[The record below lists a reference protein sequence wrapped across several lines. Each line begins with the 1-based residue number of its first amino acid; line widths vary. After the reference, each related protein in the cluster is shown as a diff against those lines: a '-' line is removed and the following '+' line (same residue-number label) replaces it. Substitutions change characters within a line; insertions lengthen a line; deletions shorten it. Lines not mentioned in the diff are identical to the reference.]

1 MGNTKSL
8 EMSAASSSFATAL
21 NAGAPI
27 VAILGQAAGWPEPNS
42 DPVLNLALAKAA
54 RAGSSW
60 SGLIGRESLDRDFYQ
75 WVAER
80 FARRVPSDFLT
91 ALADIPASAI
101 FTSSIDP
108 GLPNLFSTNG
118 REPEPVLLGTPLPS
132 ELRSLRRPPVFYLF
146 GRAGAG
152 TIELDPPLSRQA
164 LSHRRLQ
171 HSSAMLLAVRDSATA
186 LGLIV
191 IDGFGPN
198 PDWLRSEDLLA
209 AISDAPKGGVI
220 WFGADPVLNDDEEDT
235 FRNLK
240 DAGIVLRDERSLGEA
255 YAQLRATGEVAA
267 PEKWDEPEVV
277 SLQGTTNFVVP
288 PRLRLLTEATA
299 SIVDNSWTGFLPPF
313 SGPLNA
319 AAFQSFH
326 AAGIGARAIV
336 EGIQRGYAFRR
347 DFEEILEAK
356 VERALARHHEQ
367 SGAIILHGQSGVG
380 KSIAI
385 GRLAIYGRIKA
396 RAAVLIAAGNRIP
409 QPAEVSPFLEAV
421 GRLASVTLLLVDAN
435 GPVQR
440 YDELLSALRSG
451 GHKVVVV
458 GTSYNL
464 GSEHGRFV
472 PAPASLS
479 VAEQEKLT
487 KLSIRFRGSEAKF
500 DANTDHALAKFY
512 WSLPESRGGM
522 ADGLSREAR
531 YVETALRL
539 REIKPRQK
547 SGLGALAVALV
558 AAGYGEA
565 PDRFFAS
572 DVPANDINLDSPAAK
587 VIDYVMAVS
596 RLHKALPVNLLLRT
610 VLSSSR
616 NDGSAV
622 DVETLRDLFDGED
635 LFRWQRG
642 GKDESEL
649 LLCSRLQIEAELVCN
664 RRLGTP
670 TAEATRIIELIANA
684 YRAGT
689 DNSEEAH
696 FATDIVYALGP
707 DGPARDRYR
716 DSYLEIA
723 RCLTEL
729 RQRHG
734 VLNARLMLQ
743 ESTLRRSYIRSHEI
757 SPEEKVAVLS
767 EATMA
772 VNTALNAIDLSGEI
786 RLYAAKRTRENLL
799 TERAATYG
807 FLATDSAQR
816 GENADLVWASY
827 AAARDAARLATGR
840 AFGYQPLDI
849 SLWVPIRVL
858 RESSQIS
865 HLQRAELQADI
876 RATLDIVDV
885 TSLAPDQAV
894 LFNKQRIAAAE
905 ALKDTALS
913 DAAFEALEAAGS
925 AVGYYLRARMIAP
938 TRPEFGETASE
949 DDCRAAESVSTY
961 LTQNYPKISQDSR
974 CLQLLIS
981 MEWIKATGRWIFR
994 GLRQPLPHDVGA
1006 RDKLRN
1012 VVSELKAC
1020 DAEKFAPQYRYID
1033 AVLQWLTGDEDTA
1046 INAFRALGRDTEFLE
1061 ARRVANRNTVT
1072 DESGRPIIY
1081 SGLVVKSIGPGRWSV
1096 RVQGLDRVV
1105 DLQEIDFSDSE
1116 IAIGRTVRNFAI
1128 SFNYRGPIADPFHAR
1143 GQ

>member
-1 MGNTKSL
+1 
-8 EMSAASSSFATAL
+8 MSNIQNVETSAGLNGLAAAL
-21 NAGAPI
+21 NSGVPI
-27 VAILGQAAGWPEPNS
+27 VAVLGQAAGWAEQGA
-42 DPVLNLALAKAA
+42 DPVLQLALTKTA
-54 RAGSSW
+54 REGSSW
-60 SGLIGRESLDRDFYQ
+60 SNLISRESLGPSFYQ
-75 WVAER
+75 WLAER
-80 FARRVPSDFLT
+80 YARRVPSDSLA

-118 REPEPVLLGTPLPS
+118 REPEPVLLGAPLPS
-132 ELRSLRRPPVFYLF
+132 EIRSLRRPPVFYLF

-152 TIELDPPLSRQA
+152 ITELDPPVNRQA
-164 LSHRRLQ
+164 LSQRRLQ
-171 HSSAMLLAVRDSATA
+171 HSSAMLMLVKDSATA

-191 IDGFGPN
+191 VDGFGPK
-198 PDWLRSEDLLA
+198 PDWLRAEDLLA
-209 AISDAPKGGVI
+209 CLAGAPKGGVI
-220 WFGADPVLNDDEEDT
+220 WFGPDPVMTEDEDDT

-240 DAGIVLRDERSLGEA
+240 EAGIVIRDQRSLGEA
-255 YAQLRATGEVAA
+255 YALLRATGEIAA
-267 PEKWDEPEVV
+267 AEKWDEPEIV
-277 SLQGTTNFVVP
+277 SLQGGANFVVP

-313 SGPLNA
+313 STSLNA

-326 AAGIGARAIV
+326 RAGIGARALV
-336 EGIQRGYAFRR
+336 EGIQRGYAFKR
-347 DFEEILEAK
+347 DFEVALEAR
-356 VERALARHHEQ
+356 VEKALSKHHEQ
-367 SGAIILHGQSGVG
+367 YGAIILHGQSGVG

-385 GRLAIYGRIKA
+385 GRLAIYGRVKA
-396 RAAVLIAAGNRIP
+396 KAAVLVATGNRIP

-421 GRLASVTLLLVDAN
+421 GRLASVTLLLIDAN

-458 GTSYNL
+458 GTSYSL
-464 GSEHGRFV
+464 GSVDGRFV
-472 PAPASLS
+472 SAPASLS
-479 VAEQEKLT
+479 LAEQEKLT
-487 KLSIRFRGSEAKF
+487 TLSAQYRGAEGKF
-500 DANTDHALAKFY
+500 DAKTDHALAKFY
-512 WSLPESRGGM
+512 WSLPESRGGL

-547 SGLGALAVALV
+547 SGPRALAVALV
-558 AAGYGEA
+558 AAGYGESYS
-565 PDRFFAS
+565 RFFAT
-572 DVPANDINLDSPAAK
+572 DVPEQDINLDSPAAK

-596 RLHKALPVNLLLRT
+596 RLHKAVPINLLLRT
-610 VLSSSR
+610 VSTTADSDKTS
-616 NDGSAV
+616 V

-642 GKDESEL
+642 GKDQSEL
-649 LLCSRLQIEAELVCN
+649 LVSSRLQIEAELVCS

-670 TAEATRIIELIANA
+670 TAEAGRIIELIGNA

-689 DNSEEAH
+689 DDSEEAH
-696 FATDIVYALGP
+696 FTTDIVYALGP

-723 RCLTEL
+723 RCLTKL
-729 RQRHG
+729 RQRHS

-743 ESTLRRSYIRSHEI
+743 ESTLRRAYIRSHEI
-757 SPEEKVAVLS
+757 SSEEKVAVLS

-772 VNTALNAIDLSGEI
+772 VNAALAAIDLSGEI

-816 GENADLVWASY
+816 GENSDLVWASY

-858 RESSQIS
+858 RESTQIS
-865 HLQRAELQADI
+865 VLQRAELQADI
-876 RATLDIVDV
+876 RSTLDIVDEA
-885 TSLAPDQAV
+885 SLPQDQAV
-894 LFNKQRIAAAE
+894 LFNKQRFAAAE
-905 ALKDTALS
+905 ALKDTELS
-913 DAAFEALEAAGS
+913 DAAFSALSAAGS
-925 AVGYYLRARMIAP
+925 AAGYYLRARLLAP
-938 TRPEFGETASE
+938 TRPQFGEAATDSE
-949 DDCRAAESVSTY
+949 ITAAESAAAY
-961 LTQNYPKISQDSR
+961 LTENYPKISQDSR

-981 MEWIKATGRWIFR
+981 MEWIKATRRWIFR
-994 GLRQPLPHDVGA
+994 GLRQPLPSETTA
-1006 RDKLRN
+1006 RDKLRSL
-1012 VVSELKAC
+1012 VSELKVC

-1033 AVLQWLTGDEDTA
+1033 AVLQWLTGDEDSA
-1046 INAFRALGRDTEFLE
+1046 IKSWRALGRDTEFLE
-1061 ARRVANRNTVT
+1061 ARRVANRNIVT
-1072 DESGRPIIY
+1072 DAGGKPVIY
-1081 SGLVVKSIGPGRWSV
+1081 TGLIVKSIGPGRWSV
-1096 RVQGLDRVV
+1096 RVEGLARVV
-1105 DLQEIDFSDSE
+1105 DLQETDFSDSE

-1128 SFNYRGPIADPFHAR
+1128 SFNYRGPIADPFYAR
-1143 GQ
+1143 GH

>member
-1 MGNTKSL
+1 VGETISIEL
-8 EMSAASSSFATAL
+8 SAGLAGFSTGL
-21 NAGAPI
+21 NAGVPI
-27 VAILGQAAGWPEPNS
+27 VAILGQTAGWYGAES
-42 DPVLNLALAKAA
+42 DPVMNLALTKTG
-54 RAGSSW
+54 RTDGGW
-60 SGLIGRESLDRDFYQ
+60 TDIIGRELLDSHFYE
-75 WVAER
+75 WIAER
-80 FARRVPSDFLT
+80 FARRVPSERLT
-91 ALADIPASAI
+91 SLADIPVSAV

-108 GLPNLFSTNG
+108 GLPNLFSNNG
-118 REPEPVLLGTPLPS
+118 REPEPVLLGSPLPA
-132 ELRSLRRPPVFYLF
+132 ELRSLRRPPFFYLY

-152 TIELDPPLSRQA
+152 TAELDPPLNRQQ
-164 LSHRRLQ
+164 LSQRRLH
-171 HSSAMLLAVRDSATA
+171 HSSAMLLAVRESATA

-191 IDGFGPN
+191 IDGFGEHS
-198 PDWLRSEDLLA
+198 DWLRSEDLIA
-209 AISDAPKGGVI
+209 AISGAPKGGVI
-220 WFGADPVLNDDEEDT
+220 WFGADPVLNEDEQDA
-235 FRNLK
+235 FRILIES
-240 DAGIVLRDERSLGEA
+240 GIVIREARPLGEA
-255 YAQLRATGEVAA
+255 YALLRAMGEISA
-267 PEKWDEPEVV
+267 PEKWDEPEII
-277 SLQGTTNFVVP
+277 SLQGKTSFVVP
-288 PRLRLLTEATA
+288 PRLRLVTEATA

-313 SGPLNA
+313 SAPLDA

-326 AAGIGARAIV
+326 GAGIGARALV
-336 EGIQRGYAFRR
+336 EGIQRGYVFRR
-347 DFEEILEAK
+347 DFQEGLESK

-385 GRLAIYGRIKA
+385 GQLAIYGRVKA
-396 RAAVLIAAGNRIP
+396 RAAVLIATGNRIP

-440 YDELLSALRSG
+440 YDELLSALRSA
-451 GHKVVVV
+451 GHKIVVV

-464 GSEHGRFV
+464 QSDGGRFV

-487 KLSIRFRGSEAKF
+487 KLSLQYRGSEGKF

-539 REIKPRQK
+539 REIKPRQQ
-547 SGLGALAVALV
+547 SGIGALAVALV
-558 AAGYGEA
+558 AAGYGESYE
-565 PDRFFAS
+565 RFFAT
-572 DVPANDINLDSPAAK
+572 DVPEQDIKLESPAAK
-587 VIDYVMAVS
+587 VIDYVMTVS
-596 RLHKALPVNLLLRT
+596 RLHKAVPINLLLRT
-610 VLSSSR
+610 ISSSVGG
-616 NDGSAV
+616 NVAV

-642 GKDESEL
+642 GKDQSEL
-649 LLCSRLQIEAELVCN
+649 LVCSRLQIEAELVCN

-670 TAEATRIIELIANA
+670 TAEANRIIELIANA

-696 FATDIVYALGP
+696 FTTDIVYALGP

-723 RCLTEL
+723 RCLTTL

-743 ESTLRRSYIRSHEI
+743 ESTLRRAYIRSHEI
-757 SPEEKVAVLS
+757 EPDDKVTVLA
-767 EATMA
+767 EATAA
-772 VNTALNAIDLSGEI
+772 VNAALAAIDLSGEI

-807 FLATDSAQR
+807 FLATDSVQR
-816 GENADLVWASY
+816 GEDADLVWASY

-858 RESSQIS
+858 RDSSKIS
-865 HLQRAELQADI
+865 DLQKAELQADI

-885 TSLAPDQAV
+885 TALPPEQAI
-894 LFNKQRIAAAE
+894 LFNKQRLAAAE
-905 ALKDTALS
+905 VLKDAALS
-913 DAAFEALEAAGS
+913 DSAFAALAAAGS
-925 AVGYYLRARMIAP
+925 AVGYYLRARMMAP
-938 TRPEFGETASE
+938 TRPQFGEIATDE
-949 DDCRAAESVSTY
+949 DRIAAENASAY

-981 MEWIKATGRWIFR
+981 MEWIKATGRWLFR
-994 GLRQPLPHDVGA
+994 GFRQPLPYEPGA
-1006 RDKLRN
+1006 RDDLRSL
-1012 VVSELKAC
+1012 VSELKVC
-1020 DAEKFAPQYRYID
+1020 DAEKFPPQYRYID
-1033 AVLQWLTGDEDTA
+1033 AVLQWLTGDEDSA
-1046 INAFRALGRDTEFLE
+1046 LKSWRALGRDTEFLE
-1061 ARRVANRNTVT
+1061 ARRVANRNIIT
-1072 DESGRPIIY
+1072 DSAGKPIIY
-1081 SGLVVKSIGPGRWSV
+1081 SGLVIKSIGPGRWSV
-1096 RVQGLDRVV
+1096 RVEGLARVV
-1105 DLQEIDFSDSE
+1105 DLQETDFSDSE
-1116 IAIGRTVRNFAI
+1116 ISIGRTVRDFAI
-1128 SFNYRGPIADPFHAR
+1128 SFNYRGPIADPFYAR
-1143 GQ
+1143 GH